1 MKSFI
6 KKIKLAVSKN
16 EVYSFLIEVKNEWQ
30 KDHALV
36 LSAAFAYYTI
46 ISLPAL
52 LLALIGI
59 ASIFVEEHAVRQ
71 NLLASLQSLF
81 GESARELVINI
92 LRNTTS
98 RKEDTLRAIIGT
110 VLLILGAMS
119 IFGHLQMALNRIY
132 GVKAKLKLEIKKI
145 FIKRIITFVSFA
157 LIAAIFGISVIANLF
172 LSKGDFFIAHFIEK
186 NWIMAFLVNTVI
198 NILILIILFIIIFRV
213 LPDGKIVFKDVL
225 RGSFFTAILFLI
237 GEELFTLYIHHTAIA
252 SSYGVTGSLIMLLLW
267 IYYSTAIILL
277 GAEVT
282 KMYALKYGKG
292 IEPDKFAIKET
303 SFVKN

>member
-6 KKIKLAVSKN
+6 KKAESKVSKN
-16 EVYSFLIEVKNEWQ
+16 EVYIFLIEVKNEWQ

-52 LLALIGI
+52 LLSLIGI
-59 ASIFVEEHAVRQ
+59 ASVFVEEHAVRQ
-71 NLLASLQSLF
+71 NLLSTLQNLF

-98 RKEDTLRAIIGT
+98 RKEDTLRAVIGT

-132 GVKAKLKLEIKKI
+132 GVKAKLKLGIKKI
-145 FIKRIITFVSFA
+145 ILKRIITFVSFA

-172 LSKGDFFIAHFIEK
+172 LSKGDFFIAHFLQK
-186 NWIMAFLVNTVI
+186 NWTTAFLVNTVL

-237 GEELFTLYIHHTAIA
+237 GEELLTLYIHHTTIA
-252 SSYGVTGSLIMLLLW
+252 SSYGVTGSLIILLLW

-282 KMYALKYGKG
+282 KVYALKYGKG
-292 IEPDKFAIKET
+292 IEPDKFAEKIK
-303 SFVKN
+303 